1 MQKPDTTYSRAPKR
15 LSDLLADVTV
25 THLVGQTHV
34 PVRGI
39 RTDSREVQPM
49 DMFVAVHG
57 THTDGHLY
65 VRQAIET
72 GASTVVVARDRY
84 EQELRT
90 WLQPDYLTH
99 HNTTVIVVE
108 NTHTALVAFAD
119 AFYDNPGASLRLT
132 GITGTNGKTTSSY
145 LLRSIIHSSGGNAGL
160 IGTVEYRIGETSYA
174 SQLTTPDPVQLRM
187 LLARMRDAGCSDV
200 VMEVSSHALDQGRV
214 DGLTYQV
221 SVFTNLTQDHLDYHQ
236 TRTRYL
242 EAKRRLFTEYTTGT
256 AVVNFDDP
264 VAETLRT
271 GLTIPVVGYGFSKNA
286 DVRISSLAIS
296 ETGNAIRL
304 VTRGSEVD
312 ISSPLIGRFNAY
324 NVAAAFAAGLMLDI
338 PPPAIVRGI
347 ETVSRVPG
355 RFDRITSHD
364 GVSVF
369 IDYSHT
375 PDALR
380 NALVTLREIRDALHP
395 GARIITVFGCGGD
408 RDREKRPAMGAIA
421 AEFSDLVFVTS
432 DNPRT
437 EDPDAIIADILEG
450 IPDSRNVTVNRDRRA
465 SIGEAI
471 RQARRGDLVLVAGKG
486 HENYQILGA
495 DRIHFSDHEVVQEAL
510 EQRENG
516 S

>member
-1 MQKPDTTYSRAPKR
+1 MLKPDTTYDRAPKK
-15 LSDLLADVTV
+15 LSDLLAEVRVTRVVGEADVLI
-25 THLVGQTHV
+25 H
-34 PVRGI
+34 GI
-39 RTDSREVQPM
+39 RTDSREGRPM
-49 DMFVAVHG
+49 DMFVAVRG
-57 THTDGHLY
+57 TSVDGHSY

-72 GASTVVVARDRY
+72 GASSVVVARDRY
-84 EQELRT
+84 EQELRS
-90 WLQPDYLTH
+90 WLQPGYLEQY
-99 HNTTVIVVE
+99 NTTVIVVDD
-108 NTHTALVAFAD
+108 THTALVAFAD
-119 AFYDNPGASLRLT
+119 AFYDNPGSSLRLS

-145 LLRSIIHSSGGNAGL
+145 LLRSIIHASGNNAGL
-160 IGTVEYRIGETSYA
+160 IGTVEYCIGDSSYP

-214 DGLTYQV
+214 DGLTYEV

-256 AVVNFDDP
+256 AVLNFDDP
-264 VAETLRT
+264 ATETLRA
-271 GLTIPVVGYGFSKNA
+271 GLDIPVVGYGFSPEA
-286 DVRISSLAIS
+286 DVRISRLSIS
-296 ETGNAIRL
+296 ETGNAIHL
-304 VTRGSEVD
+304 EALGNEVD

-338 PPPAIVRGI
+338 PSLDIVRGI
-347 ETVSRVPG
+347 ESLSRVPG
-355 RFDRITSHD
+355 RFDRVTSPD

-375 PDALR
+375 PDALK
-380 NALVTLREIRDALHP
+380 NALLTLREIRDTLHP
-395 GARIITVFGCGGD
+395 GAKIITVFGCGGD

-421 AEFSDLVFVTS
+421 TELSDLVLVTS

-437 EDPDAIIADILEG
+437 EDPDAIIADILGG
-450 IPDSRNVTVNRDRRA
+450 IHDRSNVMIDRDRRA
-465 SIGEAI
+465 AI
-471 RQARRGDLVLVAGKG
+471 RTAIQRARPGDLVLVAGKG
-486 HENYQILGA
+486 HEDYQILGA
-495 DRIHFSDHEVVQEAL
+495 ERIHFSDHEVVQEAF